1 MTFEQEANDTVYNKQ
16 IFSEK
21 FKLMTHLFH
30 SKLERN
36 RRNVI
41 MQNSKDLRKFISD
54 NKTLLIK
61 IKKSIL
67 KEYNYEVTN
76 FQVNV
81 ACSFFLNIKFT
92 KMD

>member
-1 MTFEQEANDTVYNKQ
+1 MMFEQEASETVYNKQ
-16 IFSEK
+16 VFSEK

-41 MQNSKDLRKFISD
+41 MENNKDLKKFIAD
-54 NKTLLIK
+54 NKILLFN
-61 IKKSIL
+61 IKKSVM
-67 KEYNYEVTN
+67 KEYHYEVTN

-81 ACSFFLNIKFT
+81 ACSFFLNIKFA
-92 KMD
+92 KLD

>member
-41 MQNSKDLRKFISD
+41 MKNNKDLRKFISD